1 MQVQNLSPAPLSKT
15 SPATPVSAISPD
27 VHKMLQ
33 NPELYAMVE
42 GTLCGRLVKLLLAR
56 CNTTLEKHLYA
67 YKAKG
72 VVLSESLQII
82 LGIAQATDNQEAL
95 DILYKYNPNLA
106 SICHIKLMAH
116 RFSIVGKS
124 QINGQFF
131 ELEGSDHRITFQA
144 LYNSL
149 KQHLDL
155 PEQEIILPIIEM
167 ILKVEKDPTIMPE
180 ILLDAYHQG
189 KTIFLPLVFK
199 LITASHIYGFL
210 IKGNRLIKLNKGL
223 HADLPTGLHIY
234 KIADPSKINIE
245 YIHRLLNT
253 NVLRTYFEKGV
264 DKELGLVHDH
274 YIPTTLQKAGVCSWS
289 IAKLAL
295 RGGFILEGIENGK
308 IKYKKWSQADRF
320 ATVIDYLKQEN
331 VDPHLIAS
339 LWCRTKDQKI
349 KEALEDR
356 LTTTHIANENS
367 TSLHLA
373 AESNNFSVVEKLLM
387 EGENINSEDAE
398 GWTPLIAAA
407 CQGHVEM
414 VEYLL
419 ERGAYVNKTGKTG
432 LNAYWHLLSQQG
444 ECSKNPKMENHIKK
458 VKQLLIEKGIDTDL
472 SNGFR
477 LMAQRHAKGF

>member
-1 MQVQNLSPAPLSKT
+1 MQVQNLSSHPLSN
-15 SPATPVSAISPD
+15 ISPEIPVAEISPE

-33 NPELYAMVE
+33 NPELYDMVQ
-42 GTLCGRLVKLLLAR
+42 GTLCGRLIKLLLAR

-72 VVLSESLQII
+72 II
-82 LGIAQATDNQEAL
+82 LSKRLETVWGIAQATDNQEAL

-124 QINGQFF
+124 QINGQSFD
-131 ELEGSDHRITFQA
+131 LEGFDHRITFQA

-149 KQHLDL
+149 KQHLEVT
-155 PEQEIILPIIEM
+155 EQEMILPIIEM
-167 ILKVEKDPTIMPE
+167 ILKVEKDPHTKDQ
-180 ILLDAYHQG
+180 ILIDAYHQG
-189 KTIFLPLVFK
+189 KTIFLPLIFK
-199 LITASHIYGFL
+199 LATAGHIYGFL

-223 HADLPTGLHIY
+223 HADLPTGLHVYI
-234 KIADPSKINIE
+234 IGDPSKINIE

-253 NVLRTYFEKGV
+253 NVLRSYFEKGV
-264 DKELGLVHDH
+264 DKELGLVHDL

-295 RGGFILEGIENGK
+295 RGGFILEGIKNEK
-308 IKYKKWSQADRF
+308 LKYKKWSQADRF

-349 KEALEDR
+349 KEVLEDR
-356 LTTTHIANENS
+356 LTTTLIANKNS

-387 EGENINSEDAE
+387 DGENINSEDAE

-432 LNAYWHLLSQQG
+432 LNAYCHLLSQQG
-444 ECSKNPKMENHIKK
+444 ECSKNPKMENRIKK
-458 VKQLLIEKGIDTDL
+458 VKQFLIEKGIDTDL

-477 LMAQRHAKGF
+477 LMARRHAKGF

>member
-1 MQVQNLSPAPLSKT
+1 MQVQNLSSHPLSN
-15 SPATPVSAISPD
+15 ISPEIPVAEISPE

-33 NPELYAMVE
+33 NPELYDMVQ
-42 GTLCGRLVKLLLAR
+42 GTLCGRLIKLLLAR

-72 VVLSESLQII
+72 II
-82 LGIAQATDNQEAL
+82 LSKRLETVWGIAQATDNQEAL

-124 QINGQFF
+124 QINGQSFD
-131 ELEGSDHRITFQA
+131 LEGFDHRITFQA

-149 KQHLDL
+149 KQHLEVT
-155 PEQEIILPIIEM
+155 EQEMILPIIEM
-167 ILKVEKDPTIMPE
+167 ILKVEKDPHTKDQ
-180 ILLDAYHQG
+180 ILIDAYHQG
-189 KTIFLPLVFK
+189 KTIFLPLIFK
-199 LITASHIYGFL
+199 LATAGHIYGFL

-223 HADLPTGLHIY
+223 HADLPTGLHVYI
-234 KIADPSKINIE
+234 IGDPSKINIE

-253 NVLRTYFEKGV
+253 NVLRSYFEKGV
-264 DKELGLVHDH
+264 DKELGLVHDL

-295 RGGFILEGIENGK
+295 RGGFILEGIENEE

-349 KEALEDR
+349 KEVLEDR
-356 LTTTHIANENS
+356 LTTTHIANEKS
-367 TSLHLA
+367 TPLHLA

-387 EGENINSEDAE
+387 DGENIHREDAE

-419 ERGAYVNKTGKTG
+419 EKGACVNKTGKTG
-432 LNAYWHLLSQQG
+432 LNAYCHLLSQIG
-444 ECSKNPKMENHIKK
+444 ECSKNPKMESRIIKVEK
-458 VKQLLIEKGIDTDL
+458 VLIEKGIDTDL

-477 LMAQRHAKGF
+477 WMARRHAERF